1 MKKVIFILV
10 LCGLCSTRGSAQQLI
25 GIRGGWFSGVTYQ
38 HYIESDKALEGIFQV
53 QPNWI
58 NITGLYEVHKD
69 LSDVQ
74 GMKWYYGAG
83 AHIGSFSYR
92 RDHPVF
98 GDRYTTGGLI
108 IGADA
113 IIGLE
118 YFFEEIPFQISVDY
132 KPMINLTGG
141 GWLYN
146 DAALALRYTF

>member
-118 YFFEEIPFQISVDY
+118 YFFDLSSFFILSRASFFCSS
-132 KPMINLTGG
+132 L
-141 GWLYN
+141 
-146 DAALALRYTF
+146 

>member
-10 LCGLCSTRGSAQQLI
+10 LCGLYSTRGSAQQLI